1 MTKESVYFRYPFFIL
16 PAILVAICG
25 STFFCSAKSR
35 TAEEDVAQICNQ
47 VLVFYANN
55 NIDTVGGIEQR
66 FPDIYELYYYN
77 GIVPNVVFSTKYWME
92 IISLPHKGPSNS
104 EGTSKLNMFILPKYD
119 LKHFYVLAEAEN
131 YSKITDLL
139 HLQYIE
145 SGYYE
150 LRKYDVE
157 DLLEMRA
164 LASSDGILPEKNST
178 LLGLIEFKT
187 FGEFKYIDLEDQQAH

>member
-55 NIDTVGGIEQR
+55 NIDTVGGIEKR

-77 GIVPNVVFSTKYWME
+77 GIVPNELFSNKYWID

-104 EGTSKLNMFILPKYD
+104 EGTDKLNIFILPKED
-119 LKHFYVLAEAEN
+119 IKHFYILAETMNLGNIRE
-131 YSKITDLL
+131 LL

-145 SGYYE
+145 SGYFE
-150 LRKYDVE
+150 LRKYEVR
-157 DLLEMRA
+157 DLLE
-164 LASSDGILPEKNST
+164 
-178 LLGLIEFKT
+178 
-187 FGEFKYIDLEDQQAH
+187 

>member
-1 MTKESVYFRYPFFIL
+1 
-16 PAILVAICG
+16 
-25 STFFCSAKSR
+25 
-35 TAEEDVAQICNQ
+35 VAQICNQ

-77 GIVPNVVFSTKYWME
+77 GIVPNELFSNKYWID

-104 EGTSKLNMFILPKYD
+104 EGTDKLNIFILPKED
-119 LKHFYVLAEAEN
+119 IKHFYILAETMNLGNIRE
-131 YSKITDLL
+131 LL

-145 SGYYE
+145 SGYFE
-150 LRKYDVE
+150 LRKYEVR

-164 LASSDGILPEKNST
+164 LAISDGILPEKNSIS
-178 LLGLIEFKT
+178 LGLIEIKGK
-187 FGEFKYIDLEDQQAH
+187 GECEYIDLNNN